1 MCEFSE
7 KCSLCPRMCGTDRA
21 AGQKGFCGGGNLVRI
36 ARAALHY
43 WEEPC
48 ISGESGSGTVFFS
61 GCTMRCVFCQN
72 KEISRGEAGKE
83 ITVDRLAEI
92 YLELAAKGA
101 NNINLVTPM
110 HYAPQITAALDI
122 ARENGLTLP
131 IVWNTGGWERRES
144 VAAVRDY
151 ADIWLSDFKYFD
163 SSLGESLSK
172 APNYFSVAAAALDQM
187 VKQTCEPVFDENDMM
202 RRGVIVRHLMLPG
215 HLDDTKN
222 VLRFLYEN
230 YGDSI
235 WISIMNQ
242 YTPMC
247 SDPRFPELS
256 RTVSDE
262 EYNEAIDFACELGIE
277 NAFVQEGGTVGESF
291 IPPFDLS
298 GV

>member
-21 AGQKGFCGGGNLVRI
+21 AGQKGFCGGGNLVRV

-72 KEISRGEAGKE
+72 KEISRSEVGKE
-83 ITVDRLAEI
+83 ITIERLAEI

-122 ARENGLTLP
+122 ARKNGLTLP

-144 VAAVRDY
+144 IAAVRDY

-172 APNYFSVAAAALDQM
+172 APNYFSVATAALDQM
-187 VKQTCEPVFDENDMM
+187 VKQTCEPVFDENGIM

>member
-21 AGQKGFCGGGNLVRI
+21 AEQKGFCGGGNLVRV

-72 KEISRGEAGKE
+72 KEISRSEVGKE
-83 ITVDRLAEI
+83 ITIERLAEI

-122 ARENGLTLP
+122 ARKNGLTLP

-144 VAAVRDY
+144 IAAVRDY

-187 VKQTCEPVFDENDMM
+187 VKQTCEPVFDENGIM

>member
-21 AGQKGFCGGGNLVRI
+21 AGQKGFCGGGNLVRV
-36 ARAALHY
+36 ARAAPHY

-72 KEISRGEAGKE
+72 KEISRGEAGRE

-187 VKQTCEPVFDENDMM
+187 VKQTCKPVFDENDMM

>member
-21 AGQKGFCGGGNLVRI
+21 AGQKDFCGGGNLVRV

-72 KEISRGEAGKE
+72 KEISRSEVGKE
-83 ITVDRLAEI
+83 ITIERLAEI

-122 ARENGLTLP
+122 ARKNGLTLP

-144 VAAVRDY
+144 IAAVRDY

>member
-21 AGQKGFCGGGNLVRI
+21 AGQKGFCGGGNLVRV

-48 ISGESGSGTVFFS
+48 ISGESGSGTVFLS

-72 KEISRGEAGKE
+72 KEISRSEVGKE
-83 ITVDRLAEI
+83 ITIERLAEI

-122 ARENGLTLP
+122 ARKNGLTLP

-144 VAAVRDY
+144 IAAVRDY

-187 VKQTCEPVFDENDMM
+187 VKQTCEPVFDENGIM

>member
-1 MCEFSE
+1 MNNFSE
-7 KCSLCPRMCGTDRA
+7 KCALCPRLCKVDRT
-21 AGQKGFCGGGNLVRI
+21 AGQKGFCGGGNLVKV
-36 ARAALHY
+36 ARASLHF

-72 KEISRGEAGKE
+72 KEISRGNAGKE
-83 ITVDRLAEI
+83 ITVERLAEI
-92 YLELAAKGA
+92 YMELAEKGA

-110 HYAPQITAALDI
+110 HYAPQITAALDA
-122 ARENGLTLP
+122 ARSRGLSLP
-131 IVWNTGGWERRES
+131 TVWNTGGWERCES
-144 VAAVRDY
+144 VASVRDY
-151 ADIWLSDFKYFD
+151 ADIWLTDFKYFD
-163 SSLGESLSK
+163 SSLGEIFSK
-172 APNYFSVAAAALDQM
+172 APDYFSVAAAALEQM
-187 VKQTCEPVFDENDMM
+187 VKQTGEPVFDENGIMK
-202 RRGVIVRHLMLPG
+202 RGVIVRHLMLPG

-222 VLRFLYEN
+222 VLRFLHEN

-242 YTPMC
+242 YTPLC
-247 SDPRFPELS
+247 SDERFPELS

-262 EYNEAIDFACELGIE
+262 EYNESIDFACDIGIE

>member
-1 MCEFSE
+1 MNNFSE
-7 KCSLCPRMCGTDRA
+7 KCALCPRLCKVDRT
-21 AGQKGFCGGGNLVRI
+21 AGQKGFCGGGNLVKV
-36 ARAALHY
+36 ARASLHF

-72 KEISRGEAGKE
+72 KEISRGNAGKE
-83 ITVDRLAEI
+83 ITVERLAEI
-92 YLELAAKGA
+92 YMELAEKGA

-110 HYAPQITAALDI
+110 HYAPQITAALDA
-122 ARENGLTLP
+122 ARSRGLSLP
-131 IVWNTGGWERRES
+131 TVWNTGGWERRES

-151 ADIWLSDFKYFD
+151 ADIWLTDFKYFD
-163 SSLGESLSK
+163 SSLGEIFSK
-172 APNYFSVAAAALDQM
+172 APDYFSVAAAALEQM
-187 VKQTCEPVFDENDMM
+187 VKQTGEPVFDENGIMK
-202 RRGVIVRHLMLPG
+202 RGVIVRHLMLPG

-222 VLRFLYEN
+222 VLRFLHDN

-242 YTPMC
+242 YTPLC
-247 SDPRFPELS
+247 SDERFPELS

-262 EYNEAIDFACELGIE
+262 EYNEAIDFACDIGIE

>member
-122 ARENGLTLP
+122 ARKNGLTLP
-131 IVWNTGGWERRES
+131 IVWNIGGWERRES
-144 VAAVRDY
+144 IAAVRDY

>member
-1 MCEFSE
+1 MNNFSE
-7 KCSLCPRMCGTDRA
+7 KCALCPRLCKVDRT
-21 AGQKGFCGGGNLVRI
+21 AGQKGFCGGGNLVKV
-36 ARAALHY
+36 ARASLHF

-72 KEISRGEAGKE
+72 KEISRGNAGKE
-83 ITVDRLAEI
+83 ITVERLAEI
-92 YLELAAKGA
+92 YMELAEKGA

-110 HYAPQITAALDI
+110 HYAPQITAALDA
-122 ARENGLTLP
+122 ARSRGLSLP
-131 IVWNTGGWERRES
+131 TVWNTGGWERCES

-151 ADIWLSDFKYFD
+151 ADIWLTDFKYFD
-163 SSLGESLSK
+163 SSLGEIFSK
-172 APNYFSVAAAALDQM
+172 APDYFSVAAAALEQM
-187 VKQTCEPVFDENDMM
+187 VKQTGEPVFDENGIMK
-202 RRGVIVRHLMLPG
+202 RGVIVRHLMLPG

-222 VLRFLYEN
+222 VLRFLHEN

-242 YTPMC
+242 YTPLC
-247 SDPRFPELS
+247 SDERFPELS

-262 EYNEAIDFACELGIE
+262 EYNKAIDFACDIGIE

>member
-1 MCEFSE
+1 MCKFSE

-21 AGQKGFCGGGNLVRI
+21 AGQKGFCGGGNLVRV

-72 KEISRGEAGKE
+72 KEISRNEVGKE
-83 ITVDRLAEI
+83 ITIERLAEI

-122 ARENGLTLP
+122 ARKNGLTLP

-144 VAAVRDY
+144 IAAVRDY

-187 VKQTCEPVFDENDMM
+187 VKQTCEPVFDENGIM

>member
-21 AGQKGFCGGGNLVRI
+21 AGQKGFCGGGNLVRV

-72 KEISRGEAGKE
+72 KEISRSEVGKE
-83 ITVDRLAEI
+83 ITIERLAEI

-122 ARENGLTLP
+122 ARKNGLTLP

-144 VAAVRDY
+144 IAAVRDY

-163 SSLGESLSK
+163 SSLGERLSK
-172 APNYFSVAAAALDQM
+172 APNYFSVAAEALDQM
-187 VKQTCEPVFDENDMM
+187 VKQTCEPVFDENGIM

>member
-21 AGQKGFCGGGNLVRI
+21 AGQKGFCGGGNLVRV

-83 ITVDRLAEI
+83 ITIERLAEI
-92 YLELAAKGA
+92 YLELASKGA

-122 ARENGLTLP
+122 ARKNGLTLP
-131 IVWNTGGWERRES
+131 IVWNIGGWERRES
-144 VAAVRDY
+144 IAAVRDY

-187 VKQTCEPVFDENDMM
+187 VKQTCEPVFDKNDMM

>member
-21 AGQKGFCGGGNLVRI
+21 AGQKGFCGGGNLVRV

-122 ARENGLTLP
+122 ARKNGLTLP

-144 VAAVRDY
+144 IAAVRDY

-222 VLRFLYEN
+222 VLRFIYEN

>member
-21 AGQKGFCGGGNLVRI
+21 AGQKGFCGGGNLVRV

-72 KEISRGEAGKE
+72 KEISRSEVGKE
-83 ITVDRLAEI
+83 ITIGRLAEI

-122 ARENGLTLP
+122 ARKNGLTLP

-144 VAAVRDY
+144 IAAVRDY

-187 VKQTCEPVFDENDMM
+187 VKQTCEPVFDENGIM

>member
-7 KCSLCPRMCGTDRA
+7 KCSLCPRMCGTDRT
-21 AGQKGFCGGGNLVRI
+21 AGQKGFCGGGNLVRV

-72 KEISRGEAGKE
+72 KEISRSEVGKE
-83 ITVDRLAEI
+83 ITIERLAEI

-122 ARENGLTLP
+122 ARKNGLTLP

-144 VAAVRDY
+144 IAAVRDY

-187 VKQTCEPVFDENDMM
+187 VKQTCEPVFDENGIM

>member
-21 AGQKGFCGGGNLVRI
+21 AGQKGFCGGGNLVRV

-72 KEISRGEAGKE
+72 KEISRGEAGRE

-122 ARENGLTLP
+122 ARKNGLTLP

-187 VKQTCEPVFDENDMM
+187 VKQTCKPVFDENDMM

>member
-21 AGQKGFCGGGNLVRI
+21 AGQKGFCGGGNLVRV

-72 KEISRGEAGKE
+72 KEISRSEVGKE
-83 ITVDRLAEI
+83 ITIERLAEI

-122 ARENGLTLP
+122 ARKNGLTLP

-144 VAAVRDY
+144 IAAVRDY

-172 APNYFSVAAAALDQM
+172 APNYFSVAAAALDKM

-277 NAFVQEGGTVGESF
+277 NAFVQEGGTVDESF

>member
-21 AGQKGFCGGGNLVRI
+21 AGQKGFCGGGNLVRV

-72 KEISRGEAGKE
+72 KEISRSEVGKE
-83 ITVDRLAEI
+83 ITIERLAEI

-122 ARENGLTLP
+122 ARKNGLTLP

-144 VAAVRDY
+144 IAAVRDY

-187 VKQTCEPVFDENDMM
+187 VKQTCEPVFDENDIM

>member
-122 ARENGLTLP
+122 ARKNGLTLP

-163 SSLGESLSK
+163 SSLGENLSK

>member
-21 AGQKGFCGGGNLVRI
+21 AGQKGFCGGGNLVRV

-72 KEISRGEAGKE
+72 KEISRSEVGKE
-83 ITVDRLAEI
+83 ITIERLAEI

-122 ARENGLTLP
+122 ARKNGLTLP

-144 VAAVRDY
+144 IAAVRDY

-187 VKQTCEPVFDENDMM
+187 VKQTCEPVFDENGIM

-277 NAFVQEGGTVGESF
+277 NAFVQEGGTVGESL